1 MVSTTAQAA
10 AGGTSPAA
18 RRPASEEMALRVTGL
33 NKSFGSVQVLTD
45 ASLTVRRGT
54 VHALLG
60 GNGSGKSTTIKILAG
75 VYQADSGDLEVGGES
90 YGLDGYTPATA
101 ERAGLRFVHQDLG
114 LFDDLSIEEN
124 FALDAGYPR
133 NAAGGIDWKR
143 LRQRVTELIAAYE
156 IQGGPRTPVNHLRA
170 ADRTLVAIAR
180 ALQDDESG
188 NRVVVLD
195 EPTASLGKK
204 ESEEL
209 LGHVRRRA
217 DLGQTFVI
225 VSHRLQEVLSVAQD
239 FTIFRDGVV
248 VGELVDARPTED
260 EIVAIMAGRAV
271 AALRPTGSISHATAQ
286 SVLEFRG
293 VGGGALDNV
302 DLTVHR
308 GEIVGVAGL
317 AGSGRS
323 TLLSMAFG
331 ATQPTSGQMFLH
343 GKPFAPRR
351 IDEAMEAGIALVPED
366 RGHEAAF
373 PDLTTAENLAMSVL
387 QRLWRRGLI
396 RRRESRANAE
406 RLIAKFGIKVA
417 GPDALFS
424 SMSGGNQQKV
434 VLARWLQR
442 NPQVILLDEPTQG
455 VDVMSR
461 VDIYTVIRETA
472 AEIGACVLIASS
484 DLSEL
489 HALCDRIVVLGDGRV
504 SQEVA
509 ASEVSV
515 DDLTGLVLKAPQA
528 GHEPAVTVSVA
539 PSPAVKNT
547 EGSPT

>member
-1 MVSTTAQAA
+1 MGSTTAHQAA
-10 AGGTSPAA
+10 AGGTPSAA
-18 RRPASEEMALRVTGL
+18 RRPDLPGDVALRVAAL
-33 NKSFGSVQVLTD
+33 NKSFGSVHVLKD

-75 VYQADSGDLEVGGES
+75 VYQADAGDLEIGGRS
-90 YGLDGYTPATA
+90 YDLDGYAPATA
-101 ERAGLRFVHQDLG
+101 EKAGLRFVHQDLG
-114 LFDDLSIEEN
+114 LFDQLSIEEN

-133 NAAGGIDWKR
+133 NAAGGIDWKS
-143 LRQRVTELIAAYE
+143 LRKRVAALIEAYGIE
-156 IQGGPRTPVNHLRA
+156 ARPRTPVNRLRP

-188 NRVVVLD
+188 ECVVVLD

-225 VSHRLQEVLSVAQD
+225 VSHRMQEVLSVAQD
-239 FTIFRDGVV
+239 FTVFRDGAV
-248 VGELVDARPTED
+248 VGELVDAHPTED
-260 EIVAIMAGRAV
+260 EIVAIMAGRTV
-271 AALRPTGSISHATAQ
+271 AALRPTGSTSHATAEP
-286 SVLEFRG
+286 VLELRG
-293 VGGGALDNV
+293 IGGGPVHSV

-308 GEIVGVAGL
+308 GEIVGIAGL

-323 TLLSMAFG
+323 TLLGMAFG
-331 ATQPTSGQMFLH
+331 ALRPASGTMLLE
-343 GKPFAPRR
+343 GRAFAPRS
-351 IDEAMEAGIALVPED
+351 IDEAMGAGIALVPED
-366 RGHEAAF
+366 RAHEAAF
-373 PDLTTAENLAMSVL
+373 PDLTIDQNLSMSVL
-387 QRLWRRGLI
+387 HRLWRRGLI
-396 RRRESRANAE
+396 RRRDSRSNAE
-406 RLIAKFGIKVA
+406 RLIQKFGIKVA

-442 NPQVILLDEPTQG
+442 DPKVILLDEPTQG

-461 VDIYTVIRETA
+461 ADIYGVIRQAAGET
-472 AEIGACVLIASS
+472 GACVLIASS
-484 DLSEL
+484 DLTEL
-489 HALCDRIVVLGDGRV
+489 HALCDRIVVLGGGRITR
-504 SQEVA
+504 EVV

-515 DDLTGLVLKAPQA
+515 DDLTALVLKASN
-528 GHEPAVTVSVA
+528 T
-539 PSPAVKNT
+539 PSHT
-547 EGSPT
+547 EGSPA